1 MMTNLAACGKSNTS
15 VATEGVAFFEFVKQI
30 LFTVCG
36 VRGEMWTGDVKKR
49 EE

>member
-1 MMTNLAACGKSNTS
+1 MTNPVTCGKSNTS
-15 VATEGVAFFEFVKQI
+15 VATEGVAFFGFVQWI